1 MRKYRITKYDPTL
14 RNEDG
19 WYMPDDWIDWSDIGK
34 IYNGNILDAREYKEM
49 SRDNTHINVSLK
61 GIITH
66 R

>member
-1 MRKYRITKYDPTL
+1 MRKYRITKYDPAL

-34 IYNGNILDAREYKEM
+34 TYNGNMLDACEYKEM
-49 SRDNTHINVSLK
+49 SRDYTHINVSLK